1 MSKTA
6 PLRVYIA
13 GPMRDLPRWNFP
25 AFDAA
30 AAYLR
35 GRGFDVVNP
44 AEMDREEYGDA
55 IEFALELSP
64 GFIADALARD
74 IAALA
79 TCDAIFLLAGW
90 QGSRGTAVELS
101 YARAAGLRVIY
112 STPASMPTLAPEPE
126 SILDTAKSLTRGDR
140 NTDYGHPLD
149 DFDRTAAMWSTI
161 LGGTVT
167 AEQAILCMAAL
178 KISRLCHDET
188 KRDSWVDL
196 AGYADCG
203 ERVVSERQRRS
214 ESA

>member
-1 MSKTA
+1 MIETA
-6 PLRVYIA
+6 PLRIYIA

-90 QGSRGTAVELS
+90 GDSKGANAELA

-112 STPASMPTLAPEPE
+112 STPASMPTLAKVDPDRKAHPVARGVLDYFPDAIMAIANVSFRANEQHNPGEPMHW
-126 SILDTAKSLTRGDR
+126 AKEKS
-140 NTDYGHPLD
+140 TDH
-149 DFDRTAAMWSTI
+149 
-161 LGGTVT
+161 
-167 AEQAILCMAAL
+167 
-178 KISRLCHDET
+178 
-188 KRDSWVDL
+188 
-196 AGYADCG
+196 ADCIARHLI
-203 ERVVSERQRRS
+203 ERGKMDTDGLRHSAKVAWRALALLQTEL